1 MVGVSTVLL
10 DGQCLC
16 TVQRY
21 QVAVEARGVNDGIV
35 ALDGQRG
42 SRHDGAADGVL
53 AILAQEDQDVLHV
66 LTLDGSIHGSGDV
79 TILGKDV

>member
-10 DGQCLC
+10 DGQCLR

-21 QVAVEARGVNDGIV
+21 QVAVEARGVNHGVV
-35 ALDGQRG
+35 ALDGQWG
-42 SRHDGAADGVL
+42 SRHDGAIDGVL

-66 LTLDGSIHGSGDV
+66 LTLHGGIHRGGDI